1 MNPAENDPP
10 LSERD
15 ALMMG
20 YVDDE
25 LSSADRRRFETMMAD
40 DPALATEV
48 ADYRTMLDMG
58 KASASLEP
66 TEREMRRFWAR
77 FHNRA
82 EWHLGWSLL
91 LGGVAVLLAA
101 GIYEVIISTTLSTM
115 IKAALLSTMA
125 GGAILGWSILRQ
137 RRIQLRFDR
146 YRGVMR

>member
-1 MNPAENDPP
+1 
-10 LSERD
+10 
-15 ALMMG
+15 
-20 YVDDE
+20 
-25 LSSADRRRFETMMAD
+25 MMAD
-40 DPALATEV
+40 DPALAAEV

-58 KASASLEP
+58 KASDSLEP

-82 EWHLGWSLL
+82 EWQLGWSLL

-115 IKAALLSTMA
+115 VKAALLSTMA
-125 GGAILGWSILRQ
+125 GAAILGWSILRQ